1 MAGGKL
7 PPRQKMIGMMYLVL
21 TALLAMNVSKE
32 IINAFVVMNTGLQ
45 NTNNNTKNK
54 NSIIYT
60 AFEASLQNDEKKT
73 RPFYQAAQTV
83 KKNSEEL
90 VKYIDHLKAEILMHA
105 QSMPEAVADTFPL
118 RKIDKLDDYDTPTHF
133 MVGSDPANVTGEAKE
148 LKKKMEDFKIVL
160 LSLLNAKDKAYIQGS
175 LDKGL
180 YTGKSYNQSEE
191 KDVSWE
197 WYNFYHLPL
206 AAAIAN
212 LTKIQNDVRN
222 SEGDVVNLLYKN
234 VSAAD
239 FKFDTISAKI
249 IAASNYVIQG
259 EEYQADVFVA
269 ASSKTQNPVIILAKE
284 GATVDS
290 VTGVIKGPA
299 DSTSV
304 KVVNGIGKY
313 VTKEGKMGVNDWSG
327 VIKVKAPDG
336 SFKRYPFKAQYRLAP
351 PSVSVSP
358 DKMNVFYLGVD
369 NPVTVGAAG
378 FANEDLVVSGNGVQM
393 VKSGKGYIAR
403 PTPGA
408 REATVT
414 VSAHTKDGTKS
425 LGPGVKFRVKQ
436 IPTPIGMVAG
446 KTGDDIMSK
455 GEIGLIGAVSAKL
468 EGFDFDLP
476 FPVVSFDLT
485 TVNNTGLLLTK
496 STVGNVLSADMKKLL
511 ASAKPSQR
519 FAFENM
525 KVRMPDGTTRKVPGV
540 TLKTK

>member
-1 MAGGKL
+1 
-7 PPRQKMIGMMYLVL
+7 MYLVL

-45 NTNNNTKNK
+45 NTNNNTKSK
-54 NSIIYT
+54 NSIVYT

-73 RPFYQAAQTV
+73 RPFYNAAQTV
-83 KKNSEEL
+83 KKQTEDL

-105 QSMPEAVADTFPL
+105 QTMTEAVADTFPL

-148 LKKKMEDFKIVL
+148 LKKKMEEYKTVL
-160 LSLLNAKDKAYIQGS
+160 LSLLNPKDKAAIQAS

-180 YTGKSYNQSEE
+180 YTGTSYNQSEE
-191 KDVSWE
+191 KNVSWE

-239 FKFDTISAKI
+239 FKFDTISAKV

-259 EEYQADVFVA
+259 EDYTADVFVA
-269 ASSKTQNPVIILAKE
+269 ASSKTQNPVIIL
-284 GATVDS
+284 GDVDS
-290 VTGVIKGPA
+290 ITGKIKGPA

-313 VTKEGKMGVNDWSG
+313 VTKDGKMGVNDWSG

-336 SFKRYPFKAQYRLAP
+336 SYKRYPFKAQYRLAP

-358 DKMNVFYLGVD
+358 DKMNVFYVGVD
-369 NPVTVGAAG
+369 NPVSVGAAG

-403 PTPGA
+403 PSAGA

-414 VSAHTKDGTKS
+414 VSAHTKDGVKS

-436 IPTPIGMVAG
+436 IPTPIGLVAA
-446 KTGDDIMSK
+446 KTGDDNIGR
-455 GEIGLIGAVSAKL
+455 GELGLIGAVSAKL

-476 FPVVSFDLT
+476 FPVVSFDIT

-496 STVGNVLSADMKKLL
+496 SAVGNIVNAEMKKMLS
-511 ASAKPSQR
+511 SAKPNQR

-525 KVRMPDGTTRKVPGV
+525 RVRMPDGTVRKIPGV
-540 TLKTK
+540 TLKVK

>member
-1 MAGGKL
+1 MAGGKM

-32 IINAFVVMNTGLQ
+32 IINAFVVMNTGLE

-54 NSIIYT
+54 NSIVYS

-73 RPFYQAAQTV
+73 RPFYNAAQTV
-83 KKNSEEL
+83 KKSTEEM
-90 VKYIDHLKAEILMHA
+90 VKYIDHLKAEIKMHA
-105 QSMPEAVADTFPL
+105 QPMTEVTADTFQL

-133 MVGSDPANVTGEAKE
+133 MVGSDPANVTGESKE
-148 LKKKMEDFKIVL
+148 LKAKLINFKTIL
-160 LSLLNAKDKAYIQGS
+160 LSLLGPKDKAAIQAS
-175 LDKGL
+175 LEKGL
-180 YTGKSYNQSEE
+180 YTGESFNQSEE
-191 KDVSWE
+191 KNVSWE

-239 FKFDTISAKI
+239 FKFDTISAKV
-249 IAASNYVIQG
+249 IASSNYVIQG

-269 ASSKTQNPVIILAKE
+269 ASSKTQNPVIIL
-284 GATVDS
+284 GDVDTI
-290 VTGVIKGPA
+290 TGVIKGPA

-313 VTKEGKMGVNDWSG
+313 VTKDGKMGVNDWSG

-336 SFKRYPFKAQYRLAP
+336 SFKRYPFKSSYRLAP
-351 PSVSVSP
+351 PSISVSP

-369 NPVTVGAAG
+369 NPVTISAAG
-378 FANEDLVVSGNGVQM
+378 FANDDIRPSASGASLS
-393 VKSGKGYIAR
+393 KSGKGYIVR
-403 PTPGA
+403 PAAGA
-408 REATVT
+408 REASIN
-414 VSAHTKDGTKS
+414 VSATTKTGTKS
-425 LGPGVKFRVKQ
+425 LGSVKFRVKQ
-436 IPTPIGMVAG
+436 IPTPLGMVAG
-446 KTGDDIMSK
+446 KTGDDAMSK
-455 GEIGLIGAVSAKL
+455 GELSLIGAVAAKL

-476 FPVVSFDLT
+476 FPVISFDLT
-485 TVNNTGLLLTK
+485 TVGSSGLLSTK
-496 STVGNVLSADMKKLL
+496 SANGAILTADQKKMLSG
-511 ASAKPSQR
+511 AKGGQR
-519 FAFENM
+519 FSFENM
-525 KVRMPDGTTRKVPGV
+525 RVKMPDGTVRKVPGV

>member
-32 IINAFVVMNTGLQ
+32 IINAFVVMNTGLE
-45 NTNNNTKNK
+45 NTNNNTRNK
-54 NSIIYT
+54 NAIIYT
-60 AFEASLQNDEKKT
+60 AFDASLQNDETKT
-73 RPFYQAAQTV
+73 RPFYTAAQAV
-83 KKNSEEL
+83 KKTTEDL
-90 VKYIDHLKAEILMHA
+90 VKYIDKLKAEIKMHA
-105 QSMPEAVADTFPL
+105 QPMTEAVADTFPL

-133 MVGSDPANVTGEAKE
+133 MVGSDPSNVTGEAKE
-148 LKKKMEDFKIVL
+148 LKKKLEEFKITL
-160 LSLLNAKDKAYIQGS
+160 LAQLGPKDKAAIQSS

-239 FKFDTISAKI
+239 FKFDNISAKV
-249 IAASNYVIQG
+249 IASSNYVIQG
-259 EEYQADVFVA
+259 EEYEADVFVA
-269 ASSKTQNPVIILAKE
+269 ASSSTQNPTVIIAKE
-284 GATVDS
+284 GS
-290 VTGVIKGPA
+290 VIDTLTGTIKGPA

-304 KVVNGIGKY
+304 KVAGGIGKY
-313 VTKEGKMGVNDWSG
+313 ITKDGKMGVNDWAG

-336 SFKRYPFKAQYRLAP
+336 SYKRYPFKASYRLAP

-358 DKMNVFYLGVD
+358 DKMNVFYRGVD
-369 NPVTVGAAG
+369 NPVTVSAAG
-378 FANEDLVVSGNGVQM
+378 FANDDLIVSGSGVSIS
-393 VKSGKGYIAR
+393 KSGKGYIAR
-403 PTPGA
+403 PSSGGA
-408 REATVT
+408 KEASVT
-414 VSAHTKDGTKS
+414 VSAKTSSGTKS
-425 LGPGVKFRVKQ
+425 LGSVKFRCKD
-436 IPTPIGMVAG
+436 IPTPLGMVAG
-446 KTGDDIMSK
+446 KIGDEALSK

-468 EGFDFDLP
+468 ENFDFDLP
-476 FPVVSFDLT
+476 FPVISFELT
-485 TVNNTGLLLTK
+485 TISSSGLLITK
-496 STVGNVLSADMKKLL
+496 TANGNICSEDMKKMLKN
-511 ASAKPSQR
+511 AKPTQR

-525 KVRMPDGTTRKVPGV
+525 RCKMPDGTVRKIPGV